1 MSGRLRCAH
10 CVCAALPARLLDHI
24 ATTSEHA
31 HALRLADQRRMSEG
45 IRAERHTRM
54 AHGEAPEPGDGERFI
69 FDAQALEKLPGR
81 LVRAEGARAV
91 RDAAVND
98 AYRNIGITLDF
109 FLQVFG
115 RNSLDAHGLDVTASV
130 HYGDNFANAMWN
142 GRQILFGDGDGVH
155 IGGFAKSLG
164 IVAHELSHAV
174 TQHAVPGGLGVVR
187 RKGRIDLAGQA
198 GALNESFSDVFA
210 SLVKQW
216 HAKQDVKKADWL
228 VGEGVLAPAVG
239 RAVRSLKDPGN
250 PTVTYGGDHQV
261 RDMAGFR
268 RGGDVHG
275 NSGIPNHAF
284 YLAATA
290 LRGRAWEHAGA
301 VWYHAIPLLKSRA
314 TFRDAARATASTAA
328 RLFGNASREQ
338 RAVRAAWEK
347 VGVTPA

>member
-1 MSGRLRCAH
+1 MSGRLRCAR

-24 ATTSEHA
+24 ATTSAHA
-31 HALRLADQRRMSEG
+31 HVLRHADQRRMSEG
-45 IRAERHTRM
+45 IRSERHARM
-54 AHGEAPEPGDGERFI
+54 ADASAPEPGDGERFI
-69 FDAQALEKLPGR
+69 FDAGGAERLPGR
-81 LVRAEGARAV
+81 LVRPEGARAA

-109 FLQVFG
+109 FLKVFG
-115 RNSLDAHGLDVTASV
+115 RNSLDAHGLDVTASA
-130 HYGDNFANAMWN
+130 HYGENFANAMWN

-174 TQHAVPGGLGVVR
+174 TQHAIPGGLGVVR

-216 HAKQDVKKADWL
+216 HAKQDARQADWL
-228 VGEGVLAPAVG
+228 LGEGVLAPAVG
-239 RAVRSLKDPGN
+239 RAVRSLRDPGN
-250 PTVTYGGDHQV
+250 PAVTYAGDHQV
-261 RDMAGFR
+261 RDMGGWR
-268 RGGDVHG
+268 RGGDAHG

-290 LRGRAWEHAGA
+290 LGGKAWEHAGTI
-301 VWYHAIPLLKSRA
+301 WYHAIPLLKSRA
-314 TFRDAARATASTAA
+314 TFRDAARATVSTAA
-328 RLFGNASREQ
+328 RLFGAASREQ
-338 RAVRAAWEK
+338 QAVRAAWQQ
-347 VGVTPA
+347 VGVAPA